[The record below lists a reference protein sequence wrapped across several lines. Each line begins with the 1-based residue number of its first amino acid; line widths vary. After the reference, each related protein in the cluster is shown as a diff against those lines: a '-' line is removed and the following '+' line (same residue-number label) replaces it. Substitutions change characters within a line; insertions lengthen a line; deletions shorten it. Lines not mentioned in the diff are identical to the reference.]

1 MMSQAQAVDAF
12 QHSGDRDGDIRVVRL
27 LRQHPRSQHYVW
39 SRWKTQRLGNR
50 GHKRPIFSD
59 PENFRYFGQEI
70 DYIGI
75 LDFFRLKT
83 RQQIGPMKEELDRHF
98 HIVVYIYT

>member
-1 MMSQAQAVDAF
+1 MYGPDGRP
-12 QHSGDRDGDIRVVRL
+12 SGSVTEDIKD
-27 LRQHPRSQHYVW
+27 PF
-39 SRWKTQRLGNR
+39 
-50 GHKRPIFSD
+50 FSD

-83 RQQIGPMKEELDRHF
+83 RQQIGPMKEELDGHF
-98 HIVVYIYT
+98 HIVAYIYT